1 MGARCP
7 HRQPPAPPP
16 PEIPRP
22 LAYPQHWTRARILWR
37 RAFEF
42 VARVLRLRYRWH
54 KLGVHLQTPRIQS
67 LVEGLER
74 KRGRLV
80 RTARVASPLA

>member
-7 HRQPPAPPP
+7 TRAPPPAPPP
-16 PEIPRP
+16 EPTYP
-22 LAYPQHWTRARILWR
+22 LAFPIHWTQARRRWKIAVERIVRILRVRYKWYR
-37 RAFEF
+37 TGVYLQQPF
-42 VARVLRLRYRWH
+42 V
-54 KLGVHLQTPRIQS
+54 QS

-80 RTARVASPLA
+80 RTARVTSTRA